1 MTKKILTLCLVH
13 QKPRI
18 LLGLKKRG
26 FGAGKW
32 NGFGGKLH
40 DGETIEQAAI
50 REVKEEAGIDVR
62 NLVKRG
68 VMEFS
73 FEGNPELLE
82 IHLFHAPAF
91 TGEPRESEEMKPRW
105 YDERELPYDTMWP
118 DDRHWMPLFLA
129 GKNFT
134 GKFFFDKAMAHI
146 TDFELKEI
154 SQLN

>member
-1 MTKKILTLCLVH
+1 MKKVLTLCLVH

-32 NGFGGKLH
+32 NGFGGKLQP
-40 DGETIEQAAI
+40 GETIEEAAI

-82 IHLFHAPAF
+82 IHLFH
-91 TGEPRESEEMKPRW
+91 TKTYSGEPQESEEMKPQW
-105 YDERELPYDTMWP
+105 YDERELPFDSMWP
-118 DDRHWMPLFLA
+118 DARHWMPLFLA
-129 GKNFT
+129 GNNFT
-134 GKFFFDKAMAHI
+134 GNFSFDRSMANI
-146 TDFELKEI
+146 IDWNMTEVETLA
-154 SQLN
+154 